1 MTEMPYVHIGVIVE
15 DLEAAIARHERALGL
30 TFMEPLT
37 VHVDRL
43 VDNGRETELDLT
55 ICFSHQGP
63 PHWELLLAVGDG
75 IYGPQHV
82 GGLHHVAVL
91 DPEPAARRDEL
102 VARGFRETAAQYRAD
117 GSLIVSY
124 VDPAQL
130 DGVRIELLD
139 AAQNVEILRWI
150 AGERPG

>member
-1 MTEMPYVHIGVIVE
+1 MTEMPYAHVGVLVD
-15 DLEAAIARHERALGL
+15 DLEAAIARYERCLGV
-30 TFMEPLT
+30 TFMKPLT
-37 VHVDRL
+37 VHCDR
-43 VDNGRETELDLT
+43 VVEGGREQELDLT
-55 ICFSHQGP
+55 IAFSHQGP
-63 PHWELLLAVGDG
+63 PHWELLQAVGDG

-91 DPEPAARRDEL
+91 DAEPARRRDEL
-102 VARGFRETAAQYRAD
+102 VARGFREVAAQQRPD

-139 AAQNVEILRWI
+139 AAQNEVILGWI
-150 AGERPG
+150 AADRR

>member
-1 MTEMPYVHIGVIVE
+1 
-15 DLEAAIARHERALGL
+15 
-30 TFMEPLT
+30 
-37 VHVDRL
+37 
-43 VDNGRETELDLT
+43 
-55 ICFSHQGP
+55 
-63 PHWELLLAVGDG
+63 
-75 IYGPQHV
+75 V

-91 DPEPAARRDEL
+91 DPDPARRRDEL
-102 VARGFRETAAQYRAD
+102 VARGFREVAAQYRPD
-117 GSLIVSY
+117 GSLIVTY